1 MNVRISERGRRL
13 LNNKELGSQLVHK
26 IIEKRDQLSS
36 GQTIDVDGQW
46 SVKLTTAIK
55 EKPKR

>member
-26 IIEKRDQLSS
+26 IIEQRDQLSS

-55 EKPKR
+55 EKPKK